1 MKKFRIISS
10 LAALVLALGMYSCDN
25 EDGVDPGLDDEAL
38 IAAIVNATNKVEVS
52 ASELPGNSLSVIE
65 TEFSESVMTSVALAP
80 ELGFAVTVIRE
91 RGVNVGEVS
100 SAFFDTSGRELSSD
114 RSERSRRRRR
124 QARDCFDF
132 VFPISLTVPD
142 GTSITLEDAGDWTEV
157 REWYQANP
165 EADERPQFNFPL
177 DITFGDS
184 LITINDN
191 MELRR
196 ARGACEVDRADGR
209 CFRLVFPI
217 TFVMADDSEIVLES
231 REDWVLI
238 REWYAANPDT
248 EDRPDLVY
256 PVQITFEDGSTV
268 TVNSD
273 EEMLRARETCED

>member
-1 MKKFRIISS
+1 M
-10 LAALVLALGMYSCDN
+10 AVVLALGMYSCDN
-25 EDGVDPGLDDEAL
+25 EDGVEPGLDDEAL
-38 IAAIVNATNKVEVS
+38 IAAIENATNKVEVN
-52 ASELPGNSLSVIE
+52 ASDLPGNSLAVIE
-65 TEFSESVMTSVALAP
+65 TDFSESMVTSVALAP

-100 SAFFDTSGRELSSD
+100 SAFFDTSGRELRRD
-114 RSERSRRRRR
+114 RRQRFRRIRR

-132 VFPISLTVPD
+132 VFPISITVPD
-142 GTSITLEDAGDWTEV
+142 SSTITLEGADDWVEV

-165 EADERPQFNFPL
+165 EATGRPQFNFPL

-184 LITINDN
+184 LITINN
-191 MELRR
+191 GAELKR

-209 CFRLVFPI
+209 CFTLVFPV

-231 REDWVLI
+231 RADWVLI
-238 REWYAANPDT
+238 REWYVANPDT

-256 PVQITFEDGSTV
+256 PVQITFEDGSEL

-273 EEMLRARETCED
+273 EEMLRAREACQD

>member
-1 MKKFRIISS
+1 MKKLRLISS
-10 LAALVLALGMYSCDN
+10 LVAVLVAFGIYSCDN
-25 EDGVDPGLDDEAL
+25 EDGLEPGIDDEAL
-38 IAAIVNATNKVEVS
+38 IAAIVNATNKVEVNS
-52 ASELPGNSLSVIE
+52 SELPSNSLAVIE
-65 TEFSESVMTSVALAP
+65 TDFSESLMTSVEFAP
-80 ELGFAVTVIRE
+80 DLGFVVNVIRE

-100 SAFFDTSGRELSSD
+100 SAFFDTSGRELRSD
-114 RSERSRRRRR
+114 RLQRFRRIRR

-132 VFPISLTVPD
+132 VFPISITVPD
-142 GTSITLEDAGDWTEV
+142 GSTITLESGEDWVNV

-165 EADERPQFNFPL
+165 EANERPQFAFPL

-184 LITINDN
+184 TLTINN
-191 MELRR
+191 GQELKR

-209 CFRLVFPI
+209 CFRLVFPV

-238 REWYAANPDT
+238 REWYVANPDT
-248 EDRPDLVY
+248 EDRPDLLY
-256 PVQITFEDGSTV
+256 PVQVTFEDGSVV